1 VTARVLHVSDLHIGR
16 RDTLEP
22 VAALKE
28 LVSQLRPDLVLA
40 TGDLA
45 HRGRRHQLAY
55 AREILEDVGAEYLA
69 VPGNHDIPYTFPAR
83 FTRTFAEWERVFG
96 PVEPVFDSDELMVVG
111 MNSVRPWRQQGGAVK
126 DNALQWATAR
136 LRETPPSALRI
147 VALHHHLAAPPWRA
161 ARKRPLKQRGRVLA
175 ALAGAG
181 AELVVGGHVHQA
193 SIAELREFRAA
204 EGGRAG
210 SLVLATAPGLGRP
223 RPHRS
228 GEAQGLNV
236 YETDGRVL
244 TVVTL
249 AWDGGS
255 FAEIGRRAFP
265 RRLPERK
272 FTRANFR
279 SGI

>member
-1 VTARVLHVSDLHIGR
+1 MTARVLHVSDLHIGR

-22 VAALKE
+22 VAALKK
-28 LVSQLRPDLVLA
+28 LVSRLHPELVLA

-45 HRGRRHQLAY
+45 HRGRRDELAR
-55 AREILEDVGAEYLA
+55 AHEILENLGAPYLA

-83 FTRTFAEWERVFG
+83 FTRTFAEWERAFG
-96 PVEPVFDSDELMVVG
+96 PVERVFASDGLVVVG
-111 MNSVRPWRQQGGAVK
+111 MSSVRPWRQQGGAVE
-126 DNALQWATAR
+126 DTELRRASSR
-136 LRETPPSALRI
+136 LREAPPSALRV

-161 ARKRPLKQRGRVLA
+161 ARKRPLSRRGHVLT
-175 ALAGAG
+175 ALGEAS

-193 SIAELREFRAA
+193 SIAEIREFQATG
-204 EGGRAG
+204 GGRAG

-236 YETDGRVL
+236 YEAESDVL

-249 AWDGGS
+249 VWDGSS

-265 RRLPERK
+265 RR
-272 FTRANFR
+272 
-279 SGI
+279 